1 MLFIKLYNSEAG
13 RIHWALI
20 IGDEKDFLIWKNK
33 FFSMKFPQ
41 CENYCDIAQL
51 QLGYYQVLLEIR
63 PVFGQLYILLHIENV
78 NHQKLKTLYFHE

>member
-1 MLFIKLYNSEAG
+1 MLFINLYNSEAD
-13 RIHWALI
+13 RNHWALI
-20 IGDEKDFLIWKNK
+20 IGDDKDFFNIKNK
-33 FFSMKFPQ
+33 FSMKFPQ